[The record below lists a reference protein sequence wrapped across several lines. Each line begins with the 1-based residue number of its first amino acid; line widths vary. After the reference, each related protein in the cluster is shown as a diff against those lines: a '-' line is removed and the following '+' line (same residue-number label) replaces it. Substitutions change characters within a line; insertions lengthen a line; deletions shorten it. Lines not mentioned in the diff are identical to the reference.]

1 MLGAVCVCV
10 CVHTYMHLKKK
21 QGKKPGCQ
29 ASGHGGQWW
38 EVPSSQRVPL
48 VHAGDSLVFAGLSFF
63 ERFHSVRV
71 LCPSPPVFDAQTH
84 TDTHKFLPH

>member
-1 MLGAVCVCV
+1 MCV

-38 EVPSSQRVPL
+38 ELPSSQCVPL

-63 ERFHSVRV
+63 
-71 LCPSPPVFDAQTH
+71 
-84 TDTHKFLPH
+84 